1 MDSYN
6 LTEPERRARVAEALR
21 LGEELRKAKEY
32 DKGIDIL
39 VEALQYGVEKAKVY
53 FRLGNIYFDAGKL
66 EHAEYAYRRA
76 IDLDPTHV
84 NAHHNLS
91 VVLRKQGKL
100 SDAIRMKRHAER
112 LAMQY
117 PQQIQLT
124 PEQIEQAR
132 RLARRW
138 LIGIGIAIGIVIIGL
153 IVAALWPS
161 PPSPLP

>member
-1 MDSYN
+1 MDFSSS
-6 LTEPERRARVAEALR
+6 TEAERRARVEEALK

-39 VEALQYGVEKAKVY
+39 VEALQYGVEKAKIY
-53 FRLGNIYFDAGKL
+53 FRLGNIYFDANKL
-66 EHAEYAYRRA
+66 DHAEYAYRRA

-100 SDAIRMKRHAER
+100 ADAIRMKRRAER

-117 PQQIQLT
+117 PQQVQLT
-124 PEQIEQAR
+124 PEQIERAR
-132 RLARRW
+132 QFARRW
-138 LIGIGIAIGIVIIGL
+138 MIGLGIVFAG
-153 IVAALWPS
+153 IVLLVIVLVWR
-161 PPSPLP
+161 

>member
-1 MDSYN
+1 MDFSS

-21 LGEELRKAKEY
+21 LGEELRRAKEY
-32 DKGIDIL
+32 EKGIDVL
-39 VEALQYGVEKAKVY
+39 VEALQYGVEKAKIY

-76 IDLDPTHV
+76 IDIDPTHV

-91 VVLRKQGKL
+91 VVLRKQGRL
-100 SDAIRMKRHAER
+100 SEAIRMKRHAER

-124 PEQIEQAR
+124 PEQIERAR
-132 RLARRW
+132 QFARRW
-138 LIGIGIAIGIVIIGL
+138 LIGVGIAVGIII
-153 IVAALWPS
+153 ALVLVLS
-161 PPSPLP
+161 VLF

>member
-1 MDSYN
+1 MDFSS
-6 LTEPERRARVAEALR
+6 LTEPERRARVEEALR

-39 VEALQYGVEKAKVY
+39 VEALQYGVEKAKIY

-66 EHAEYAYRRA
+66 DHAEYAYRRA
-76 IDLDPTHV
+76 IDIDPTHV

-100 SDAIRMKRHAER
+100 SDAIRMKRQAER

-117 PQQIQLT
+117 PKQVQLT
-124 PEQIEQAR
+124 PEQIEHAR
-132 RLARRW
+132 HLARRW
-138 LIGIGIAIGIVIIGL
+138 MIGIGIAVGIIIAGL
-153 IVAALWPS
+153 IVLS
-161 PPSPLP
+161 LLF

>member
-1 MDSYN
+1 MDFSRVA
-6 LTEPERRARVAEALR
+6 EPERRARVEAALK
-21 LGEELRKAKEY
+21 LSEELRQAKEY

-39 VEALQYGVEKAKVY
+39 IEALQYGVEKAKIY

-66 EHAEYAYRRA
+66 DHAEYAYRRA

-100 SDAIRMKRHAER
+100 SESLRLRRQAER
-112 LAMQY
+112 LALQY
-117 PQQIQLT
+117 PQRVQLT
-124 PEQIEQAR
+124 PEQIELAR

-138 LIGIGIAIGIVIIGL
+138 LIGIGIVVGIVIVGL
-153 IVAALWPS
+153 IVLT
-161 PPSPLP
+161 LLF

>member
-1 MDSYN
+1 MGFSS
-6 LTEPERRARVAEALR
+6 LTEPERRARVEEALR
-21 LGEELRKAKEY
+21 RGEELRKAKEY
-32 DKGIDIL
+32 DQGIDIL
-39 VEALQYGVEKAKVY
+39 VEALQYGVEKAKIY

-66 EHAEYAYRRA
+66 DHAEYAYRRA
-76 IDLDPTHV
+76 IDIDPTHV

-117 PQQIQLT
+117 PQQVQLT
-124 PEQIEQAR
+124 PEQIEHAR

-138 LIGIGIAIGIVIIGL
+138 MIGIGIVVGIIIVGL
-153 IVAALWPS
+153 IVLN
-161 PPSPLP
+161 LLF

>member
-1 MDSYN
+1 MDFSRVA
-6 LTEPERRARVAEALR
+6 EPERRARVEAALK
-21 LGEELRKAKEY
+21 LGEELRQAKEY

-39 VEALQYGVEKAKVY
+39 IEALQYGVEKAKIY

-66 EHAEYAYRRA
+66 DHAEYAYRRA

-100 SDAIRMKRHAER
+100 SESLRLRRQAER
-112 LAMQY
+112 LALQY
-117 PQQIQLT
+117 PQRVQLT
-124 PEQIEQAR
+124 PEQIEHAR

-138 LIGIGIAIGIVIIGL
+138 LIGLGIVVGIVIVGL
-153 IVAALWPS
+153 IVLT
-161 PPSPLP
+161 LLF

>member
-1 MDSYN
+1 MDFSS

-21 LGEELRKAKEY
+21 LGEELRRAKEY
-32 DKGIDIL
+32 DKGIDVL
-39 VEALQYGVEKAKVY
+39 VEALQYGVEKAKIY

-76 IDLDPTHV
+76 IDIDPTHV

-91 VVLRKQGKL
+91 VVLRKQGRL
-100 SDAIRMKRHAER
+100 SEAIRMKRHAER

-124 PEQIEQAR
+124 PEQIERAR
-132 RLARRW
+132 QFARRW
-138 LIGIGIAIGIVIIGL
+138 LIGVGIAVGIII
-153 IVAALWPS
+153 ALVLVLS
-161 PPSPLP
+161 VLF